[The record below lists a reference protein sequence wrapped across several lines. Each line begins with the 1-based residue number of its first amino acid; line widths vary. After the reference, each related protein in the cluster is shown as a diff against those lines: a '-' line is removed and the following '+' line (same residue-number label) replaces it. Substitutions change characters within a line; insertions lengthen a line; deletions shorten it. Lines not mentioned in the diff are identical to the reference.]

1 MANVP
6 LHLVAARLRP
16 PSAPADDDED
26 WDAVIA
32 RAKAQAAWAEMAAT
46 PAPSPAR
53 AEAPRA
59 TQVTLDALLM
69 GGMKKPAAPRPVF
82 TARRRPG
89 I

>member
-16 PSAPADDDED
+16 PPAPVDDDED

-32 RAKAQAAWAEMAAT
+32 RAKAQAAWAEMPAT
-46 PAPSPAR
+46 PPPSPSPAQ
-53 AEAPRA
+53 APKA
-59 TQVTLDALLM
+59 TQATLDALIL
-69 GGMKKPAAPRPVF
+69 GGMKKRVAPRPEF